1 MLFTFLC
8 KVGVFLLRPLV
19 SLHDSL
25 GGSQP
30 SARGRRSSDK
40 DKRKISPRRVAPT
53 VPKDQKKGNRTSIKQ
68 GEAASMTS
76 EPKSGNGHSQSWTA
90 AQDRLMRELV
100 LSGER
105 RWTSIAKA
113 VTAVGPSRTRDA
125 TAAKWRRE
133 EENWRKSGL
142 LPGLPPTATLAFQRS
157 ASNSALAQPQ
167 EETESDIPSSSD
179 ESESDDDFPLEV
191 FVASTSASKKRSS
204 AAGKKNAKKP
214 RKRVRR

>member
-113 VTAVGPSRTRDA
+113 VTAVG
-125 TAAKWRRE
+125 
-133 EENWRKSGL
+133 L